1 MMPEDHSGEV
11 LDERYRLVRKLAE
24 GGMGAVYLAEHEAIG
39 GKLAVKLLRP
49 ELAEIVLF
57 LKRFKREAMANA
69 AIRHRN
75 IVKVFDAGVALWGEP
90 YMVMEYLEGES
101 LRDLLSREG
110 PLPLKAAVDLTRQA
124 LEGLA
129 AAHAAGI
136 VHRDLKPENLIL
148 VYEGGDDPTVKIIDF
163 GISKFAPD
171 QAQELTWSGVVL
183 GTARYMSPEQAE
195 GRDDIDPRTDLYS
208 MGVVLYH
215 ALTGAFPHDPAA
227 MRRAT
232 LAEAL
237 RQPPTPPAEHC
248 AGFPEAVSR
257 VVLKALAPDR
267 EERYQGA
274 LEMAAALAALDVSG
288 ECARRPLS
296 LASRSDLRPVSGDL
310 GEVEGARADGGK
322 PDPGPAFTAR
332 EWIPGTRPP
341 LPRRHRR
348 IALMGALAAL
358 LGLAALG
365 LTGVLHLPIQENQGV
380 RHILNAQGAAS
391 GLAAPPAARGKDP
404 AAPAAQEGVQVTV
417 EGAPEGSRV
426 FWDGVVVP
434 MNPFRV
440 DRRDTI
446 VPLRV
451 EADGYETFGIAVLP
465 SADQVVR
472 VAMVRASAPKTPRA
486 GGGERGSVLDRG
498 SASTG
503 GKRVMDAQQ
512 AVVARNKPEL
522 KRCYDQALARGDA
535 PRELDLV
542 VHFRL
547 DVGPSGRVTE
557 ASLTGNGAA
566 VAPFAQCLERE
577 VRGWFFLPVEEKESV
592 VSFSFAF
599 TTGG

>member
-101 LRDLLSREG
+101 LRDLLAREG
-110 PLPLKAAVDLTRQA
+110 PLPLKTAVDFTRQA

-148 VYEGGDDPTVKIIDF
+148 VYEGGDEPTVKIIDF

-195 GRDDIDPRTDLYS
+195 GRDDIDHRTVLYS

-237 RQPPTPPAEHC
+237 RQPPTPPSEHC
-248 AGFPEAVSR
+248 AGFPEEVSR

-288 ECARRPLS
+288 SCARRPLA
-296 LASRSDLRPVSGDL
+296 LASLGDPRPAPGDV
-310 GEVEGARADGGK
+310 GTSSA
-322 PDPGPAFTAR
+322 GPAVTAR

-341 LPRRHRR
+341 LARRRVGKV
-348 IALMGALAAL
+348 ALAGLIAAL
-358 LGLAALG
+358 LGLGAVVLVGALRS
-365 LTGVLHLPIQENQGV
+365 TTSENPGE
-380 RHILNAQGAAS
+380 RHALNAPAVPPGPAAS
-391 GLAAPPAARGKDP
+391 PVAPGKAA
-404 AAPAAQEGVQVTV
+404 AAPAVQQGVQVTV

-465 SADQVVR
+465 TADQVVR
-472 VAMVRASAPKTPRA
+472 VAMVKESARRASRA
-486 GGGERGSVLDRG
+486 GGGKRGSVLDRG

-522 KRCYDQALARGDA
+522 KRCYDQALAHGDA
-535 PRELDLV
+535 PRDQDLV

-547 DVGPSGRVTE
+547 DVGPNGRVAD
-557 ASLTGNGAA
+557 ASLSGNGAA
-566 VAPFAQCLERE
+566 VAPFAQCLDRE
-577 VRGWFFLPVEEKESV
+577 VRSWFFLPMEEKASV